1 MELISIFVGD
11 DFDALLIAIPVGAQK
26 CFLGPVVLVSKNP
39 ADPVGAQVVFIS
51 RSDSVSPPH
60 LKRLSRSSRKDFTAI
75 LRVNTLYEAQ
85 QKKKKTSFSPSKENY
100 RILTFFFLFIF
111 FLTLPETIR
120 YTLLCL

>member
-1 MELISIFVGD
+1 MISIFVGD

-85 QKKKKTSFSPSKENY
+85 QKKKTPSFSPSKENY

-111 FLTLPETIR
+111 F
-120 YTLLCL
+120 